1 MASPRRGLDSELER
15 QHRQYAPEMLQ
26 QWACQDLKFER
37 DEEYSLSQIQAYEA
51 QPSQQSARVRDEYK
65 LYNNDNNE
73 LPNTWMHDSQICLQ
87 AIPWRPSHPMQ
98 GTHDRRNPPLA
109 YHSDTFGLNT
119 TMADVAT
126 PPDLPAYADP
136 KPQQFPTIESSYT
149 DLVTGASAYPFYQTT
164 SDGLP
169 GPGGDDRLFPYTEES
184 GHHLMCAGREGPL
197 PSMEPD
203 PDPEDV
209 RMDVDEDTKD
219 DEVDSPRS
227 KDPSDENKEPP
238 YAKLI
243 WQAFMSTPSRSMHLQ
258 QIYEWFRQNT
268 DKADGSGTGW
278 MNSIRHN
285 LSMNKVRSFFCFFVP
300 GYSTSLSGTTWQY
313 YSPKER
319 EWRPKKKFTT
329 ANTWGLARIRRL
341 LSSKIPN
348 QRSSTATAA
357 CPWTQTPESTA
368 ENPPSGSSTPSSTAE
383 SRAPRGTA
391 GPTASTVRGAPPA
404 AEEDVARA
412 PGLRVLKLVPV
423 ELVVVPGLW
432 ALLFAA
438 AAVGPKG
445 AAAAAVPFLLRRVQG
460 PRQVGGAG
468 MSLRLTGNETV
479 PPRSSSSSSSSNPWP
494 PWRQPGMCHTTT
506 TGSTT
511 PQQQQQPCTQSAI
524 PSS

>member
-1 MASPRRGLDSELER
+1 MLQIQASNMMEHHGLPMFHSTTTLTRHSKQSRQHHTPCATQASPPMADDEPRALSDHSGSVTTASEASEMSPPMSQGRGSGQDETHGGTVASPRRGLDSELER

-65 LYNNDNNE
+65 LYNNNNE

-285 LSMNKVRSFFCFFVP
+285 LSMNKVRSFFFFFVP
-300 GYSTSLSGTTWQY
+300 GYPTSLSGTTW
-313 YSPKER
+313 
-319 EWRPKKKFTT
+319 
-329 ANTWGLARIRRL
+329 
-341 LSSKIPN
+341 
-348 QRSSTATAA
+348 
-357 CPWTQTPESTA
+357 
-368 ENPPSGSSTPSSTAE
+368 
-383 SRAPRGTA
+383 
-391 GPTASTVRGAPPA
+391 
-404 AEEDVARA
+404 
-412 PGLRVLKLVPV
+412 
-423 ELVVVPGLW
+423 
-432 ALLFAA
+432 
-438 AAVGPKG
+438 
-445 AAAAAVPFLLRRVQG
+445 
-460 PRQVGGAG
+460 
-468 MSLRLTGNETV
+468 
-479 PPRSSSSSSSSNPWP
+479 
-494 PWRQPGMCHTTT
+494 
-506 TGSTT
+506 
-511 PQQQQQPCTQSAI
+511 
-524 PSS
+524 